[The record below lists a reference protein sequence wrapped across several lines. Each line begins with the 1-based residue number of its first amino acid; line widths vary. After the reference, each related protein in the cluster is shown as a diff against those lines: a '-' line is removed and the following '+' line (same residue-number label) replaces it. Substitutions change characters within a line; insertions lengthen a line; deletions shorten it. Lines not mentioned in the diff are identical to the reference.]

1 MNDLSKMPI
10 RLSLGYNQ
18 EAVGLYAHSPSP
30 GGSGYVIAASDV
42 EPSDALMA
50 EINARL
56 AWLRPKISATT
67 QRLIDLL
74 IERDQAGLAKYGTT
88 LDRTDL
94 SHTEWL
100 QHMTEEALDA
110 AGYAQAAIRTY
121 QEQGK

>member
-1 MNDLSKMPI
+1 MSKI
-10 RLSLGYNQ
+10 VNIVDALLKAGYNFSEFLEIREHAQ
-18 EAVGLYAHSPSP
+18 EQERT
-30 GGSGYVIAASDV
+30 I
-42 EPSDALMA
+42 
-50 EINARL
+50 ARL
-56 AWLRPKISATT
+56 EANLSAAKTAINYWRRPVPQVSATT

-94 SHTEWL
+94 SHTDWL
-100 QHMTEEALDA
+100 QHKTEELLDA

>member
-1 MNDLSKMPI
+1 MNKIIEIASNLVKA
-10 RLSLGYNQ
+10 GYNWI
-18 EAVGLYAHSPSP
+18 EL
-30 GGSGYVIAASDV
+30 
-42 EPSDALMA
+42 A
-50 EINARL
+50 EIATHAQEMEAEIAQLEANLSAAKTAINYWR
-56 AWLRPKISATT
+56 RPVPQVSATT

>member
-1 MNDLSKMPI
+1 MKRIGHLREALDTARGRRFDSVTFHVDILTGLSVEI
-10 RLSLGYNQ
+10 AQL
-18 EAVGLYAHSPSP
+18 EAEL
-30 GGSGYVIAASDV
+30 AA
-42 EPSDALMA
+42 AKTA
-50 EINARL
+50 INYWR
-56 AWLRPKISATT
+56 RPVPQVSATT

-74 IERDQAGLAKYGTT
+74 IERDQAGLAKYGTS

-94 SHTEWL
+94 SHVEWL

>member
-1 MNDLSKMPI
+1 MITDAAYREL
-10 RLSLGYNQ
+10 R
-18 EAVGLYAHSPSP
+18 EALYQDQSPSECFGTEEFTP
-30 GGSGYVIAASDV
+30 
-42 EPSDALMA
+42 EF
-50 EINARL
+50 ARVDTI
-56 AWLRPKISATT
+56 LRRHTVRVSATT

-121 QEQGK
+121 QEQSK